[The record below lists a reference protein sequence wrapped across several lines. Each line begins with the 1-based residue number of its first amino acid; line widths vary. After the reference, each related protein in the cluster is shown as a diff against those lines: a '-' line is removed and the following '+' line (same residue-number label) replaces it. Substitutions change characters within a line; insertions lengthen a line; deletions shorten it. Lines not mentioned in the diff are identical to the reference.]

1 MSKNYYDETW
11 LCDAD
16 NVSESGSR
24 CAWTTLI
31 LMAAL
36 SAIVF
41 VVARGCAA

>member
-16 NVSESGSR
+16 VSEAGSR
-24 CAWTTLI
+24 SAWTTLI
-31 LMAAL
+31 LLTAL